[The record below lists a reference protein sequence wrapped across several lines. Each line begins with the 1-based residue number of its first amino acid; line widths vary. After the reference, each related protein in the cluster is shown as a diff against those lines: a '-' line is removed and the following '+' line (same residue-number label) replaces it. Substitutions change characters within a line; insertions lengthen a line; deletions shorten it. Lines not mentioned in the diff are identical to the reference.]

1 MRIGKLL
8 DDYGRRFH
16 EAKIAGGKHGTE
28 ERANAARR
36 ALVKAFE
43 RKNGPN
49 PSRGSK

>member
-49 PSRGSK
+49 PRKAP